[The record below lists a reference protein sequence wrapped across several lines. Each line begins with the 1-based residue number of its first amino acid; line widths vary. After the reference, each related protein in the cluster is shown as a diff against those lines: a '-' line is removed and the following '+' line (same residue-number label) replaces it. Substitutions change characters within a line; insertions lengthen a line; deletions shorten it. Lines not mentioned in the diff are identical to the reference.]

1 MKQTAFTL
9 LLVLLIVSCKKE
21 EANTPT
27 PQSTAPTA
35 TELLTNGSQK
45 DWKLTSTLLNGS
57 SVLQNCEKDN
67 TYTFAANG
75 DKTLDFGMDKCTST
89 EPQKE
94 NRKWKFLNNEKSM
107 EWITPTDTFVL
118 DIDTLTK
125 QQLKVTQ
132 NTTFMGNPLQFIL
145 TFEVK

>member
-1 MKQTAFTL
+1 
-9 LLVLLIVSCKKE
+9 
-21 EANTPT
+21 
-27 PQSTAPTA
+27 
-35 TELLTNGSQK
+35 
-45 DWKLTSTLLNGS
+45 
-57 SVLQNCEKDN
+57 
-67 TYTFAANG
+67 
-75 DKTLDFGMDKCTST
+75 MDKCTST

-107 EWITPTDTFVL
+107 EWITPTDTFML

-145 TFEVK
+145 TFEAK